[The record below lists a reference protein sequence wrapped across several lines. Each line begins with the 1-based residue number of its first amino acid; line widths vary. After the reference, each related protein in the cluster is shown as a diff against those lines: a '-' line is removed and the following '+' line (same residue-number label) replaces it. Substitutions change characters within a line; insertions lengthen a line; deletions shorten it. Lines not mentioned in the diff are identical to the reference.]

1 MIPQPVNFFRSI
13 KSDDHDSS
21 KSMISLTFMSNHK
34 RKKSNRA
41 SENNSSQSKLC
52 MELLSVKE
60 ASKKNEGD
68 IDELKDTLEK
78 L

>member
-1 MIPQPVNFFRSI
+1 MIN
-13 KSDDHDSS
+13 
-21 KSMISLTFMSNHK
+21 LTFMSNQK

-52 MELLSVKE
+52 IELLSIKDV
-60 ASKKNEGD
+60 SKKNEGN